1 MLKRFFQIEF
11 YVNDFWSVCRLTL
24 LRAGLSRAMPDGECG
39 IAKIYKNK
47 DVRTNH
53 FNCET
58 GREK

>member
-1 MLKRFFQIEF
+1 MTFDL
-11 YVNDFWSVCRLTL
+11 YAGWTL